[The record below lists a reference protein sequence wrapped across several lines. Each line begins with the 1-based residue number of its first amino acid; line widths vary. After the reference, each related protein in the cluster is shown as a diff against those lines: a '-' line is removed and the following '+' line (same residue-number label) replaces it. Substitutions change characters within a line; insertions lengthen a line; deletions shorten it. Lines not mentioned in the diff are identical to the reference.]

1 MNSLLHTLHAP
12 WVLGCVLLLSACG
25 GGDQPADGA
34 DAPAQEVSIDDAN
47 NAIGQGLLKLDRE
60 IFSLPS
66 PVQTAI
72 LLQKNAVKYNEGL
85 VNAVNAESSYLNRTQ
100 KALNMGVY
108 GADLAYLSNFNNTQ
122 MKNDYLRVVE
132 KIATDMDIRNH
143 IDQSL
148 IDRFA
153 LNIDNRDSIYSLN
166 AELFNSVDRY
176 LKESGES
183 HIAALILTGGWVEG
197 MHITLGSAVSNAE
210 IRNRVGEQAS
220 AARSLRKLIM
230 RMEDPALK
238 ELETMLSDL
247 DKSFQSL
254 GFNYTYV
261 KPITDASERVTYL
274 NSKSS
279 VTMSDE
285 QLKEI
290 TERVNAIREY
300 IIR

>member
-1 MNSLLHTLHAP
+1 MNSVLFKVHTPWLLSCA
-12 WVLGCVLLLSACG
+12 LLFSACG
-25 GGDQPADGA
+25 GSEQPADAG
-34 DAPAQEVSIDDAN
+34 DSGTEEVSIDDAN

-72 LLQKNAVKYNEGL
+72 LLQKNAVQYNEGL
-85 VNAVNAESSYLNRTQ
+85 VNGVNAESRYLNRTQ

-122 MKNDYLRVVE
+122 LKNDYLRVVE

-197 MHITLGSAVSNAE
+197 MHITLGSAMSNAE

-238 ELETMLSDL
+238 ELETMLADL
-247 DKSFQSL
+247 DERFQAL
-254 GFNYTYV
+254 DVNYTYV

-279 VTMSDE
+279 VAMTDD
-285 QLKEI
+285 QLKAI
-290 TERVNAIREY
+290 TEQVNAIREF

>member
-1 MNSLLHTLHAP
+1 MNSVLFKVHTPWLLSCA
-12 WVLGCVLLLSACG
+12 LLFSACG
-25 GGDQPADGA
+25 GADQPADAG
-34 DAPAQEVSIDDAN
+34 DSGTEEVSIDDAN

-72 LLQKNAVKYNEGL
+72 LLQKNAVQYNEGL
-85 VNAVNAESSYLNRTQ
+85 VNGVNAESRYLNRTQ

-122 MKNDYLRVVE
+122 LKNDYLRVVE

-197 MHITLGSAVSNAE
+197 MHITLGSAMSNAE

-238 ELETMLSDL
+238 ELETMLADL
-247 DKSFQSL
+247 DERFQAL
-254 GFNYTYV
+254 DVNYTYV

-279 VTMSDE
+279 VAMTDD
-285 QLKEI
+285 QLKAI
-290 TERVNAIREY
+290 TEQVNAIREF

>member
-1 MNSLLHTLHAP
+1 MNSSIYKVYAP
-12 WVLGCVLLLSACG
+12 WLMGCALLLSACG
-25 GGDQPADGA
+25 GGEQATESDTAA
-34 DAPAQEVSIDDAN
+34 TEEVSIDDAN

-72 LLQKNAVKYNEGL
+72 LLQKNAVAYDESL
-85 VNAVNAESSYLNRTQ
+85 INAIASESRYLNRTQ
-100 KALNMGVY
+100 KALNLGVY

-122 MKNDYLRVVE
+122 LKTDYLRVVE

-153 LNIDNRDSIYSLN
+153 MNIDNRDSIYSLN

-197 MHITLGSAVSNAE
+197 MHITLGSAMSNTQV
-210 IRNRVGEQAS
+210 RNRVGEQAS
-220 AARSLRKLIM
+220 AARSLRKLIL
-230 RMEDPALK
+230 RMEDPALS
-238 ELETMLSDL
+238 ELEQMLAEL
-247 DKSFQSL
+247 NESFQEL
-254 GFNYTYV
+254 EFNYSYV
-261 KPITDASERVTYL
+261 KPITDAAERVTYL

-279 VTMSDE
+279 VTMTDE
-285 QLKEI
+285 QLATI
-290 TERVNAIREY
+290 TERVNAIRNY
-300 IIR
+300 IIQ

>member
-1 MNSLLHTLHAP
+1 MKSSIYKVYAP
-12 WVLGCVLLLSACG
+12 WLMGCALLLSACG
-25 GGDQPADGA
+25 GGEQATESDTAA
-34 DAPAQEVSIDDAN
+34 TEEVSIDDAN

-72 LLQKNAVKYNEGL
+72 LLQKNAVAYD
-85 VNAVNAESSYLNRTQ
+85 ESLINDISSEARYLNRTQ
-100 KALNMGVY
+100 KALNLGVY

-122 MKNDYLRVVE
+122 LKTDYLRVVE

-153 LNIDNRDSIYSLN
+153 INIDNRDSIYSLN

-197 MHITLGSAVSNAE
+197 MHITLGSAMSNKE
-210 IRNRVGEQAS
+210 VRNRVGEQAS

-230 RMEDPALK
+230 RMEDPAL
-238 ELETMLSDL
+238 SDL
-247 DKSFQSL
+247 EKMLAELSESFQEL

-261 KPITDASERVTYL
+261 KPITDAAERITYL

-279 VTMSDE
+279 VTMTDE
-285 QLKEI
+285 QLATI
-290 TERVNAIREY
+290 TERVNAIRNY
-300 IIR
+300 IIQ

>member
-1 MNSLLHTLHAP
+1 MNSVLFKVHTP
-12 WVLGCVLLLSACG
+12 WLLGCVLLLSACG
-25 GGDQPADGA
+25 GSEQPAESGDSA
-34 DAPAQEVSIDDAN
+34 TQEVSIDDAN

-72 LLQKNAVKYNEGL
+72 LLQKNAVQYNEAL
-85 VNAVNAESSYLNRTQ
+85 VNSVSAEPRYLNRTQ

-122 MKNDYLRVVE
+122 LKNDYFRVVE

-153 LNIDNRDSIYSLN
+153 LSIENRDSIYSLN

-183 HIAALILTGGWVEG
+183 HIAALILTGGWVES
-197 MHITLGSAVSNAE
+197 MHITLGSAVSNPE

-220 AARSLRKLIM
+220 AARSLRKLIV
-230 RMEDPALK
+230 RMEDSTLK
-238 ELETMLSDL
+238 DLEAMLEELDE
-247 DKSFQSL
+247 SFQAL
-254 GFNYTYV
+254 EVQYTYV

-279 VTMSDE
+279 VAMTDQ
-285 QLKEI
+285 QLQNI
-290 TERVNAIREY
+290 TEQVNAIREF